1 MSHSER
7 RSALNP
13 SGPLMLCRVLE
24 ICFPEMTAVEWGW
37 GGGGGRYSLEV
48 TRC

>member
-13 SGPLMLCRVLE
+13 SGPLMHCRVLE
-24 ICFPEMTAVEWGW
+24 ICFPEMTAVE
-37 GGGGGRYSLEV
+37 GGGDRYSLEAA
-48 TRC
+48 RC